1 MRLLLTA
8 LVVGISFVAK
18 SDFENYFEIKLN
30 DSVIFHSLQA
40 DTQLVQLP
48 FESLADTDLI
58 YFNYFECGKATH
70 NDYELHLT
78 VANSKIDLEFI
89 SEEPSFVLN
98 MAWLTQFRHKLVSI
112 HLHQTR
118 YLNNGSEKKVLKIAD
133 FIIS

>member
-1 MRLLLTA
+1 MRFLLTA
-8 LVVGISFVAK
+8 FVVGFSFVAK
-18 SDFENYFEIKLN
+18 CDFENYFEIKLN
-30 DSVIFHSLQA
+30 DNVIYHSLQA

-58 YFNYFECGKATH
+58 HFNYFECGKATH

-98 MAWLTQFRHKLVSI
+98 MAWLTQFRNKMVSI

-118 YLNNGSEKKVLKIAD
+118 YLNSGSEKKILKIAD
-133 FIIS
+133 FFIS